1 MSYIEDRCPKFYVR
15 AIDGVIVEL
24 LNFQT
29 FQKMIPQFREYSSE
43 IHGGIDE
50 LPYHKLRNSYSPK
63 DFSNL
68 KFVKKSRYLSHL
80 TSLQVPS
87 RKIYRILERII
98 HAQAETN
105 FDEFGFLF
113 TVMEYRSY
121 SLLIYENASD
131 ESRSSI
137 LFQVRASEFEEA
149 IEVIRSFFAS
159 SEANKRQRLAQSTI
173 RIKSPS
179 ILAYRRIHHTNFYD
193 WQANL
198 SSIL

>member
-15 AIDGVIVEL
+15 AIDGVIVAL
-24 LNFQT
+24 LNFQS
-29 FQKMIPQFREYSSE
+29 FQQMIPQFREYSHE
-43 IHGGIDE
+43 IQGGIEE
-50 LPYHKLRNSYSPK
+50 LPYNKFSNSYCSK

-98 HAQAETN
+98 HAQADTD

-121 SLLIYENASD
+121 SIIIYENASD

-137 LFQVRASEFEEA
+137 LFQVRTSEFDQA

-173 RIKSPS
+173 RIKSS
-179 ILAYRRIHHTNFYD
+179 AILSYRRIHHTNFHD
-193 WQANL
+193 WRSSL
-198 SSIL
+198 SSVL